1 LPSPSRSIGSLYHLD
16 DNWVLWQARA
26 FFEIA
31 LTLIGGVWSDASLL
45 VESRRIVSLGTKTN

>member
-1 LPSPSRSIGSLYHLD
+1 LPSSSRPIGSLYHLD

-45 VESRRIVSLGTKTN
+45 VE